1 MYICAYTYV
10 YIRCSS
16 STIMVE
22 KNSTDIHIICING
35 VSIWPKCYRWLGS
48 SLPLTGSPVVAL
60 CVLKRWYTLQP
71 RTSTLHQTGSAV
83 RWMPSLLNFLM
94 RLGCR
99 VSKHLRKLGNLP
111 GKFISH
117 SIGIKL
123 ISSLNI
129 FRFYVLKPQSKKFL
143 IAPVSFRQIEI

>member
-16 STIMVE
+16 STRMVE

-48 SLPLTGSPVVAL
+48 SLPLSGSPVVAL
-60 CVLKRWYTLQP
+60 CVLKRCWYTLQP

-99 VSKHLRKLGNLP
+99 VSKHLRKLGNLL

-117 SIGIKL
+117 SIGVKL
-123 ISSLNI
+123 ISLLYI
-129 FRFYVLKPQSKKFL
+129 FKFDALKPKKFL